1 MWILMRRFQH
11 KFQVVTD
18 PNKGVKK
25 REMRGTTDTT
35 VHKFGQTW
43 SLLVKREQNENCVL
57 S

>member
-1 MWILMRRFQH
+1 MRRFQH